1 MDYVK
6 RNHQIANSYYN
17 LGLEKAQIRDLSG
30 AAECLKKS
38 LRFNKYQTD
47 SRNLL
52 GLIYYEMGEVAD
64 AIVQWVISLNLQPEN
79 NRCDYYLDEIQRKP
93 GRLEVA
99 SQNVKKYNQ
108 ALWYAQT
115 GSYDLA
121 ILQLVSAVEENDHY
135 VKAQLLLAL
144 LCISQENYIR
154 AGKALRRVLQIDRSN
169 QKALWYMSVVKKNT
183 GRAEIE
189 RQQLDHAFSHSR
201 GIGRAT
207 ALALAR
213 DGFDVVVHGSC
224 RSQAL
229 QDTLEAAAAFGG
241 HPRMLAFDVRDRDAA
256 ARLLEGDIAE
266 HGAYYGIVVNAGI
279 TADGTF
285 AAMAPQD
292 WEQVIDTDLNGF
304 FNVVQPMLMPMVR
317 RRKPGRIVVVS
328 SVSGVMG
335 NRGQVN
341 YSAAK
346 AGLIGAAKALAVEL
360 ASRAITVNAVAPGLI
375 DTGMVTEEVKKYA
388 LPAIPMRR
396 TGTPQEVAALIAFL
410 MKPEAGYIT
419 RQVIQINGG
428 LS

>member
-1 MDYVK
+1 MTE
-6 RNHQIANSYYN
+6 R
-17 LGLEKAQIRDLSG
+17 LSVLITG
-30 AAECLKKS
+30 A
-38 LRFNKYQTD
+38 
-47 SRNLL
+47 
-52 GLIYYEMGEVAD
+52 
-64 AIVQWVISLNLQPEN
+64 
-79 NRCDYYLDEIQRKP
+79 
-93 GRLEVA
+93 
-99 SQNVKKYNQ
+99 
-108 ALWYAQT
+108 
-115 GSYDLA
+115 
-121 ILQLVSAVEENDHY
+121 
-135 VKAQLLLAL
+135 
-144 LCISQENYIR
+144 
-154 AGKALRRVLQIDRSN
+154 
-169 QKALWYMSVVKKNT
+169 
-183 GRAEIE
+183 
-189 RQQLDHAFSHSR
+189 SR

-256 ARLLEGDIAE
+256 ARLLEGDITE